1 MDGIDSLF
9 VELDTDR
16 DGFIHIA
23 ELGDHLSDVY
33 KLLFPHHDESLTRI
47 KAVHAALL
55 PNDAQVMLDRDAFRR
70 LVERQWT
77 TPSEESEEKRALGY
91 TNVFERDL
99 SWQSRIAASWRLSA
113 HRYLFVLAVVAC
125 IFTSA
130 FANMLRY
137 LRDEEAMRAFGP
149 GIVVSKAAAGA
160 LYPTLFLMVISM
172 SRWLPTYAKH
182 RGILSTFI
190 NWDRSK
196 PFHIAM
202 ASLTVVFA
210 TVHALG
216 HLFGSYRHAAR
227 ASASDLAP
235 FIQSPTPTIKYAS
248 LMRLLPSPSGLFA
261 LAFLY
266 TMALCGLP
274 VVRRRQFELF
284 QLSHLLMYPFFGLM
298 MAHGTLRLLQFPI
311 LGIVFAPPVL
321 LVLLERLHRSA
332 YRGFFV
338 SHTAAL
344 DIVDATT
351 VRLTF
356 DSSAMPCFVPFKAG
370 QYVLLQVPQ
379 ISRWQWHPFTISSCR
394 GGVEEQDQ
402 QEVTLHIR
410 TTAGDWTR
418 RLREL
423 ASADGTAT
431 VRVGLDGPFAAP
443 SDVFYRYDRT
453 VIVGAGIGATPFSAI
468 LQDLSHR
475 WRAEVDPWR
484 EHEAKRAAYRL
495 NQLQRGLK
503 RISSSRASS
512 VTGHTV
518 DIPRS
523 RPVTWTNLPA
533 SVLSQCSSLASSGN
547 SRASSS
553 VALPTPVYT
562 VDFHPSRPGGPPD
575 SQLRETPPSPQ
586 FSIKLEPGQ
595 SSLQRSVLS
604 WVLPTS
610 RPRTPYSV
618 DTAHTTLPTPSP
630 KRVDFVWTV
639 RQASDLDWLLPTLA
653 EATQDLPDWIEVHL
667 RPYVTSS
674 ASSSIGPAA
683 LVEAAIDGAVLPVPV
698 VRGARPHV
706 PALLD
711 ALHADL
717 VAQQPVRRGRCDDIG
732 VLFCGPASLEL
743 ELREHCAHLT
753 SRAVQ
758 DGSGHR
764 YFFHAEAF

>member
-1 MDGIDSLF
+1 MS
-9 VELDTDR
+9 
-16 DGFIHIA
+16 
-23 ELGDHLSDVY
+23 
-33 KLLFPHHDESLTRI
+33 
-47 KAVHAALL
+47 KAV
-55 PNDAQVMLDRDAFRR
+55 
-70 LVERQWT
+70 
-77 TPSEESEEKRALGY
+77 
-91 TNVFERDL
+91 
-99 SWQSRIAASWRLSA
+99 
-113 HRYLFVLAVVAC
+113 
-125 IFTSA
+125 
-130 FANMLRY
+130 
-137 LRDEEAMRAFGP
+137 
-149 GIVVSKAAAGA
+149 AGA

-182 RGILSTFI
+182 RSILSAFI
-190 NWDRSK
+190 NWDRSR

-202 ASLTVVFA
+202 ASVTVAFA
-210 TVHALG
+210 TMHALG
-216 HLFGSYRHAAR
+216 HLLGSYCHAAR

-235 FIQSPTPTIKYAS
+235 FIQSPTPTTKYAS
-248 LMRLLPSPSGLFA
+248 LMRLLPSPSGIFA

-284 QLSHLLMYPFFGLM
+284 QLSHLLMYPFCELSEPSLFPVLTVTLTWVFDVVRSTVGLM

-311 LGIVFAPPVL
+311 LGIVLAPPVL
-321 LVLLERLHRSA
+321 LVLLEKLHRSV
-332 YRGFFV
+332 YRGCFV

-351 VRLTF
+351 VRLAF
-356 DSSAMPCFVPFKAG
+356 DSSAMPRFVPFKAG

-394 GGVEEQDQ
+394 GGVEGQDQ

-431 VRVGLDGPFAAP
+431 VRVGLNGPFAAP

-484 EHEAKRAAYRL
+484 EHEAKRAACRL
-495 NQLQRGLK
+495 SQLQRGLK
-503 RISSSRASS
+503 RLSSSRASS
-512 VTGHTV
+512 MTGHTIDV
-518 DIPRS
+518 PRS
-523 RPVTWTNLPA
+523 NPVTWTKLPA

-547 SRASSS
+547 SHASSS
-553 VALPTPVYT
+553 IALPTLAYT
-562 VDFHPSRPGGPPD
+562 LDFHPSRPGGPPD
-575 SQLRETPPSPQ
+575 SQPCQTLPSPQ

-595 SSLQRSVLS
+595 SSPQRSVLS

-653 EATQDLPDWIEVHL
+653 EATRDLPDWIEVHL
-667 RPYVTSS
+667 RPYITSS
-674 ASSSIGPAA
+674 PSSSTGTAAAA

-698 VRGARPHV
+698 VRGARPDV

-711 ALHADL
+711 TLHADL
-717 VAQQPVRRGRCDDIG
+717 VAQQPVRRGRCDDVG

-743 ELREHCAHLT
+743 EIREHCARLT